1 MPENSP
7 SIENLL
13 SKNPEIIS
21 VSVSDQFHLIVH
33 KYFKDFIIM
42 KKVDEIFF
50 DHGHYILQRSFA
62 KTSIVPTFEFHMK
75 GTLADP

>member
-1 MPENSP
+1 
-7 SIENLL
+7 
-13 SKNPEIIS
+13 
-21 VSVSDQFHLIVH
+21 
-33 KYFKDFIIM
+33 M